1 MKNLAIFLCLI
12 ALAVASG
19 CATYTMKLTTGQT
32 YEMETAPEYVGKKR
46 MFYYENEKGKTVMVP
61 AMSVESIKV
70 SE

>member
-1 MKNLAIFLCLI
+1 MKKISALLVIA
-12 ALAVASG
+12 ALAMACG
-19 CATYTMKLTTGQT
+19 CATYTMKLTTGQS

-46 MFYYENEKGKTVMVP
+46 MFYYENEKGKKVMVP